1 MIIIVGRQV
10 EGLPSFGASHNRYA
24 ASVVLLTYIT
34 KNASTLV
41 LKIQRVGCGGG
52 GGGGRDGDGTVLW
65 VEAAA
70 ATTGKAAAA
79 VVAGRG

>member
-1 MIIIVGRQV
+1 MLAAKV
-10 EGLPSFGASHNRYA
+10 EGLPSFEASHNRYA

-52 GGGGRDGDGTVLW
+52 GGGGGRGGDGTVLW

-70 ATTGKAAAA
+70 ATTEKVAAAA
-79 VVAGRG
+79 VVGRG